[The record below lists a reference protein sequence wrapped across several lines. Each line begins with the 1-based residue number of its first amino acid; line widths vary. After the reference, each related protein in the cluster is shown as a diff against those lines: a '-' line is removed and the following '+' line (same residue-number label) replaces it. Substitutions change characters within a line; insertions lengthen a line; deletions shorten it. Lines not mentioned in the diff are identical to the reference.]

1 MKTNET
7 KIFFNPKIGIY
18 TKNFFVN
25 DSFSEIKNEI
35 SMSKARDRRFPSF
48 LRLSGK
54 DKTQAT
60 LYRVNLY
67 GACKIT

>member
-18 TKNFFVN
+18 TKNFFIN

-35 SMSKARDRRFPSF
+35 SYKPAKKEHEWK
-48 LRLSGK
+48 LRISDYNK
-54 DKTQAT
+54 FTT
-60 LYRVNLY
+60 
-67 GACKIT
+67 